1 MPKII
6 ISYRRS
12 DSDAIAG
19 RIRDKLAGH
28 YGEGSVF
35 MDIDNIPFGIDFR
48 DHIRDALFENDMLIV
63 VVGPRWVG
71 QGKGGHLRIKEETDP
86 VRIEV
91 ETALEREIPVIP
103 VLVNNAT
110 MPKPSELPDSLRNF
124 AYRNAAEVD
133 AGRDFHQHM
142 DRLIRSMDKVLIGK
156 GVTPP
161 PPSAAEAAPPPP
173 PPPPAMPATPLVEAP
188 PIAAAPEREP
198 AKPTPRADPPVPAT
212 PAAAS
217 PPYQPPPTTGANT
230 TGTNTTAAYPPP
242 KPQRVGL
249 IIALAAGGSA
259 VLAAAIVAGGM
270 WLYAPRMVPTPV
282 APPPAA
288 PPAPAPQ
295 AVLPPPTPPP
305 APVAPPAPV
314 IPASTAASCKPQ
326 GTVAF
331 YDDFKTEDPGWN
343 LTDKKETYY
352 ADGQLAV
359 KAEANTTW
367 AIVYRSLLYK
377 NATVCA
383 TVKTP
388 PAAKAMDK
396 PGGGVIFWAADYRN
410 YYVVLTYAD
419 GSYLISRKINGS
431 WANVAPKRVF
441 EGSRT
446 GLGAVNQIK
455 VTTVGN
461 AATVFI
467 NDRKVQD
474 LKGQP
479 PKNGGAVGVFG
490 ESEKEGVNEWRYLDI
505 AVTELPANAPAPSW
519 PAEASVKALLANCK
533 MSGTAAFADDFKA
546 VDTAWIGVPSDSAYL
561 ADGVLKIKAAV
572 NSTWRIAYWA
582 LVFKDIS
589 VCAELKAPASF
600 TDAGDTAGGV
610 IFWGTDF
617 DNYYSVN
624 IYADGSYAIDRRV
637 AGQVVKV
644 APKIV
649 HAAIKKGQS
658 AENRVKVTIAGNL
671 GTLFINDVKV
681 QDFRG
686 QPPASGSSVGLFG
699 ESEAKERAE
708 WSYSGIVVTE

>member
-28 YGEGSVF
+28 YGESSVF

-71 QGKGGHLRIKEETDP
+71 QGKGGHLRIQEETDP

-91 ETALEREIPVIP
+91 ETALERGIPVIP
-103 VLVNNAT
+103 VLVNNAA

-156 GVTPP
+156 GAVPP
-161 PPSAAEAAPPPP
+161 PAEVAPPP

-188 PIAAAPEREP
+188 SIAAAPEREP
-198 AKPTPRADPPVPAT
+198 APPTPRADPLV
-212 PAAAS
+212 PAAAAATS
-217 PPYQPPPTTGANT
+217 AYQPPPTTG
-230 TGTNTTAAYPPP
+230 GNTTAAYPPP
-242 KPQRVGL
+242 KPQRLGL

-259 VLAAAIVAGGM
+259 VLAAAMVAGGM
-270 WLYAPRMVPTPV
+270 FFYAPRMTAVT
-282 APPPAA
+282 PPPVA

-295 AVLPPPTPPP
+295 LVAPPAPPAPPP
-305 APVAPPAPV
+305 APVV
-314 IPASTAASCKPQ
+314 SASTAASCKPH
-326 GTVAF
+326 GTPAF
-331 YDDFKTEDPGWN
+331 YDDFKTADPGWN
-343 LTDKKETYY
+343 LTDKNETYY

-359 KAEANTTW
+359 KAETNTTW
-367 AIVYRSLLYK
+367 AIIYRSLLYK

-383 TVKTP
+383 NIKTP
-388 PAAKAMDK
+388 PVIKAMDK
-396 PGGGVIFWAADYRN
+396 PGAGVIFWAADYRN

-419 GSYLISRKINGS
+419 GSYLISRKINGT
-431 WANVAPKRVF
+431 WANVAPKRMF
-441 EGSRT
+441 EGART
-446 GLGAVNQIK
+446 GLGVVNQIK

-461 AATVFI
+461 VATVFI

-490 ESEKEGVNEWRYLDI
+490 ESEKEQVNEWRYLDI
-505 AVTELPANAPAPSW
+505 GVTELPANAPAPSW

-533 MSGTAAFADDFKA
+533 LSGTAAFADDFKA
-546 VDTAWIGVPSDSAYL
+546 VDTAWIGVPSESAYL
-561 ADGVLKIKAAV
+561 VEGQLRIKAAV
-572 NSTWRIAYWA
+572 NSTWRIAYWG
-582 LVFKDIS
+582 LVFKDIN
-589 VCAELKAPASF
+589 VCAEIKAPASF

-617 DNYYSVN
+617 DNYYSIN

-644 APKIV
+644 APKAV

-658 AENRVKVTIAGNL
+658 AENRVKVTIAGSL
-671 GTLFINDVKV
+671 GTLFVNDVKV

-686 QPPASGSSVGLFG
+686 QPPPSGSSVGLFG

-708 WSYSGIVVTE
+708 WGYSGIVVTEGS